1 MLAGCPGFDVPQSG
15 AQLGVEEEV
24 LAKNDRAER
33 LIRLIEIR
41 RQGHECLADK
51 RIISAIDDLILLIKS
66 HKIAIADRNSSGVV
80 WNQKSILQFIGD
92 AFDPLLQEIIPK
104 GSLAFSELT
113 KGGTPLP
120 LIDHLSKANLRR
132 IADNLETAA
141 QALEECFVPEID
153 DWDTMLMR
161 GESLSVVAEIID
173 AVREALPPDPPRW
186 CSACFRRARSSR
198 EYCIV
203 HSPSHLVEND
213 TSYRKAKRLRD
224 VLPNN
229 VGKAWGNY
237 MIQRRALG
245 ESVELIS
252 NPEDVPDS
260 FSIHARAFYVIPEV
274 KNLVDKAQ
282 QSSWSTI
289 SAEWDNL
296 LVSDFQHTSALLK
309 HRPSELNNWNEFATH
324 LLEVLDDRDEDSRHP
339 FWILNIL
346 ACAEEWIK
354 AEQENQDGRAT
365 DTERKVVELFRNGV
379 TDAKEIAVRVSK
391 SKQYIYRILKSN
403 GLRK

>member
-15 AQLGVEEEV
+15 TQLGVEEEV
-24 LAKNDRAER
+24 LEKNDRAER

-41 RQGHECLADK
+41 RQSHERLADK
-51 RIISAIDDLILLIKS
+51 RIISAIDDLTLLIKS
-66 HKIAIADRNSSGVV
+66 HKIAIADRNSSGSV

-132 IADNLETAA
+132 IADNLKTAA

-203 HSPSHLVEND
+203 HSPSYFVEND
-213 TSYRKAKRLRD
+213 TSYRKAKKLRD
-224 VLPNN
+224 VLPSN
-229 VGKAWGNY
+229 VVKAWGNY

-252 NPEDVPDS
+252 DPEDVPDS
-260 FSIHARAFYVIPEV
+260 FSIHARVFYVIPEV

-282 QSSWSTI
+282 QSPWSTI
-289 SAEWDNL
+289 STEWDNL
-296 LVSDFQHTSALLK
+296 LKSDFQHTSTLLI
-309 HRPSELNNWNEFATH
+309 HRPSEFNNWNEFATH
-324 LLEVLDDRDEDSRHP
+324 LLEVLDDRYEDSRHP

-354 AEQENQDGRAT
+354 AEQENQDGRTT
-365 DTERKVVELFRNGV
+365 DTERRVVELFRNGV